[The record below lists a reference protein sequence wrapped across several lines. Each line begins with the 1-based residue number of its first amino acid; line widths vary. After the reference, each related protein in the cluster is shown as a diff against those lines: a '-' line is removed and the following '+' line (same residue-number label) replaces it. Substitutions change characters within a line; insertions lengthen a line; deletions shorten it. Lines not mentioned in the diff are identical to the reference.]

1 MISYEII
8 NFLFF
13 IKNPKIFLFLLFLQ
27 HFSLKSR
34 SYLFFIFRKTF
45 GNPIFFLTQKKSR
58 PPNNTSESLD
68 FITFFKLFA
77 MSCFLVFYVYDFSLI
92 VASAS
97 LAYSMR
103 HHQGSAL
110 AALYQIW
117 CAHLPVC
124 STAISSCFRRFI
136 LWTNRHGLHLLQLLK
151 NILDN

>member
-77 MSCFLVFYVYDFSLI
+77 MSCFLVFYVYDFSLVVGAAI
-92 VASAS
+92 ITNSAS
-97 LAYSMR
+97 LYADTPSKVAVK
-103 HHQGSAL
+103 SN
-110 AALYQIW
+110 
-117 CAHLPVC
+117 
-124 STAISSCFRRFI
+124 RFSFKYFSI
-136 LWTNRHGLHLLQLLK
+136 YVS
-151 NILDN
+151 